1 MRDTLQSWRRVL
13 QLLNDNETVLIDY
26 KQEGKIISKMKRPSD
41 SQIRL
46 LLKFNQKLKNYTLSD
61 GLKIVNYIITH
72 LLGNKKVYVSF
83 NEDKLNLSAVDCN
96 QILVPD
102 DNGIKEPMVLFY
114 DIKEDDFLAT
124 DY

>member
-72 LLGNKKVYVSF
+72 LLENKKVYVSF